1 MAGPSGASPLG
12 DRPVALMRGH
22 GNVVVG
28 PTVQRVVA
36 RAIYTEVNAKLLI
49 QAITLGGP
57 LIYVDAEEGKAGEG
71 NRDRNEAGHATDRI
85 WQLWVEEAMGP
96 AETKR

>member
-1 MAGPSGASPLG
+1 M
-12 DRPVALMRGH
+12 
-22 GNVVVG
+22 VVG

-36 RAIYTEVNAKLLI
+36 RAIYTEVNARLLI

-57 LIYVDAEEGKAGEG
+57 SSISTPRKAKAGEG
-71 NRDRNEAGHATDRI
+71 NRDRNETGHATDRI
-85 WQLWVEEAMGP
+85 WQLWVEEAMGANTGP